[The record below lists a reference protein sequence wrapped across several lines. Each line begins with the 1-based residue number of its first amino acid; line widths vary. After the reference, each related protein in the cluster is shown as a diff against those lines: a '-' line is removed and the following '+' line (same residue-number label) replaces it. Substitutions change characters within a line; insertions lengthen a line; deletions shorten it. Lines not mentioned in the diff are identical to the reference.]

1 MSPLVLCKMLRL
13 SVNTLTAYGKYFVQY
28 CENLP
33 LQIQMQ
39 LSAE

>member
-1 MSPLVLCKMLRL
+1 MSPLVLGETLGV
-13 SVNTLTAYGKYFVQY
+13 SVNTLTTNYKYFVQY

-39 LSAE
+39 LSGK